1 MPLAASVEL
10 LFLGLYV
17 WWASGGG
24 PPRRTQAARNIAFRS
39 NSFSST
45 QWLWV
50 IIAALS
56 FAVTIHAAIT
66 LLFRFVAFPTEA
78 FGRGYDFSFIPSR
91 TLQWIAVV
99 VSAMSAGICE
109 ETGFRGYMQQPIE
122 LRHGPPIA
130 ILVSSLLFTVIHL
143 TKGWAL
149 IGMVPIV
156 FGAGVL
162 LGLLA
167 WSSASLIPSMIGHVV
182 MDIGLFAY
190 WWTGIAGDFIARPIS
205 ETGIDRLFLI
215 ACAAFAVT
223 LATVLFAISKL
234 RQTRLGATV
243 AI

>member
-1 MPLAASVEL
+1 LPVLLRAIIAGILVALVAANVWPLLLLSLGVPLAASVEL

-122 LRHGPPIA
+122 LL
-130 ILVSSLLFTVIHL
+130 IL
-143 TKGWAL
+143 
-149 IGMVPIV
+149 
-156 FGAGVL
+156 
-162 LGLLA
+162 
-167 WSSASLIPSMIGHVV
+167 
-182 MDIGLFAY
+182 
-190 WWTGIAGDFIARPIS
+190 
-205 ETGIDRLFLI
+205 
-215 ACAAFAVT
+215 
-223 LATVLFAISKL
+223 
-234 RQTRLGATV
+234 
-243 AI
+243 